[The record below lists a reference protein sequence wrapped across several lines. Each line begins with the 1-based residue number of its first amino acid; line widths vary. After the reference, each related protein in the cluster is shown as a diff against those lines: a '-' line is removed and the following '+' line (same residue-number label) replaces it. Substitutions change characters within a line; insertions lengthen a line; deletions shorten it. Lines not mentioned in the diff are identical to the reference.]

1 MHTELHTYLFEHKPT
16 LQADC
21 YLHRAY
27 DAGNISDEVEV
38 KDAGNYSSISS
49 FTDGKI
55 GIGVTAD
62 ANRWSVV
69 MGNRAGHSIIAGF
82 KALAITN

>member
-1 MHTELHTYLFEHKPT
+1 MFDKTNS
-16 LQADC
+16 ASAC

-62 ANRWSVV
+62 SNRWSVIL
-69 MGNRAGHSIIAGF
+69 GNRAGHSIIAGF
-82 KALAITN
+82 KRLAITN